1 MIEMSTAY
9 GIGPDKYGDE
19 LDAVREKAARLEA
32 AYEKILLSRER
43 LERELR
49 GYPPVDNEGIPM
61 VWQDPVGW
69 VQRALN
75 ATTPENG
82 VDSAGRRARK
92 DENGDAVW
100 GKIKN

>member
-69 VQRALN
+69 AQRALN
-75 ATTPENG
+75 ATTPAECTNHFTDG
-82 VDSAGRRARK
+82 S
-92 DENGDAVW
+92 
-100 GKIKN
+100 KIFPSRNCCSKGAK